1 MKKGFTLLEMIIV
14 LSIVALLFL
23 LTLPNIQQKRKV
35 IDTQACKNLLE
46 VVNSQVLLY
55 EIDHIQPPN
64 SIDELISL
72 GYLKQSQKTCP
83 NGQTVYLQGG
93 EAHAK

>member
-23 LTLPNIQQKRKV
+23 LTLPNIQHKKGV
-35 IDTQACKNLLE
+35 IDTQGCKSLIE
-46 VVNSQVLLY
+46 VVNSQILLY
-55 EIDHIQPPN
+55 EVDHIESPS
-64 SIDELISL
+64 SINELIAG
-72 GYLKQSQKTCP
+72 GYLKESQAICP
-83 NGQTVYLQGG
+83 NGQNVYIDNG